1 MMMMIMILVLSK
13 IKTDDDVDDDNNNWN
28 YMNIRIYGILWISVI
43 IMCYNG
49 ILDLIPP
56 TVKLEELS
64 YRCTLE
70 SSQR

>member
-1 MMMMIMILVLSK
+1 MIIVLSK

-28 YMNIRIYGILWISVI
+28 YMNIRIYGILWISI
-43 IMCYNG
+43 FMYYNV
-49 ILDLIPP
+49 ILDSIPP

>member
-1 MMMMIMILVLSK
+1 MMMMMMSLVLSK
-13 IKTDDDVDDDNNNWN
+13 IKTDDDVDDDNNN
-28 YMNIRIYGILWISVI
+28 ILWISI
-43 IMCYNG
+43 FMCYNG